1 VEKLAR
7 RLLQE
12 KTEAIALKLKTG
24 SVTMTFKMILS
35 VLALSVVGMQAANAA
50 DYGETR
56 EQVVAINDAYIPS
69 GFDSSSDAFAVVNGL
84 FPNSC
89 YRFRTAKVEHIGPA
103 LHEVRAY
110 ATVTEGLCLMVLVP
124 YSKEVQLGKLA
135 VGQHA
140 IRFVS
145 GDGTFW
151 EKSLTIEN

>member
-1 VEKLAR
+1 MAF
-7 RLLQE
+7 
-12 KTEAIALKLKTG
+12 KTIFSAL
-24 SVTMTFKMILS
+24 
-35 VLALSVVGMQAANAA
+35 VVMAMGIQFAQASG
-50 DYGETR
+50 DYGDTR
-56 EQVVAINDAYIPS
+56 EQVVAINDAFIPS
-69 GFDSSSDAFAVVNGL
+69 GFDSSSEAFAVVNGL

-89 YRFRTAKVEHIGPA
+89 YRFRTAKVEHVGPA

-124 YSKEVQLGKLA
+124 YSKEVQLGKLS
-135 VGQHA
+135 VGKHA